1 MKYAPQIEIL
11 INTQYLNEQS
21 EPVKH
26 RFVFAYTI
34 KITNCGEESIKLL
47 DRYWRI
53 TDSNEKVQEV
63 HGEGVIGHQP
73 HIAAGQSYEYT
84 SGAMLETAAGTME
97 GHYGMMTADGDL
109 FEAPIP
115 AFTLADPGILH

>member
-1 MKYAPQIEIL
+1 MKHAPEIEIL
-11 INTQYLNEQS
+11 INTQYLTEQS
-21 EPVKH
+21 EPVKQ

-34 KITNCGEESIKLL
+34 KITNHGHDSIKLL

-63 HGEGVIGHQP
+63 HGEGVIGYQP
-73 HIAAGQSYEYT
+73 DIAAGHSYEYT
-84 SGAMLETAAGTME
+84 SGAMLETAVGTME
-97 GHYGMMTADGDL
+97 GHYGMMTAGGDL

-115 AFTLADPGILH
+115 AFTLADPGMLH